1 MKDYIIRGINK
12 DKTFRLFVARTTNLV
27 EKARRIHNTSPTATA
42 ALGRALTAAVMM
54 GITMKGEK
62 DSLTFKIKG
71 DGPIGS
77 IVTVANSKGEVKGY
91 VDNPHVDIPSR
102 SDGKLDVGGLVDR
115 NGQLVVIKDLGL
127 KEPYVGMANLIS
139 GEIAEDLVNYFYIS
153 EQQPSAISLGVLVDK
168 DISVKAAGGYM
179 LQLLPDVAE
188 EDIDR
193 IEEILGKAK
202 PVSTL
207 INEGLTP
214 EEIMEELF
222 GEFDM
227 DILEKKFIDFE
238 CNCQREKI
246 EDMLL
251 SLGKEEIED
260 MIKKDGK
267 AEVVC
272 HFCNSKYLF
281 SKEDLYKLIN
291 DN

>member
-102 SDGKLDVGGLVDR
+102 SDGKLDVGGLVGR

-267 AEVVC
+267 VEVVC

>member
-12 DKTFRLFVARTTNLV
+12 DKTIRLFVANSTNLV

-42 ALGRALTAAVMM
+42 ALGRALTGAAIM

-71 DGPIGS
+71 DGPIGD

-91 VDNPHVDIPSR
+91 VDNPYADIPSKP
-102 SDGKLDVGGLVDR
+102 DGKLNVGGLVGK
-115 NGQLVVIKDLGL
+115 NGQLVVIRDLGL
-127 KEPYVGMANLIS
+127 REPYIGMANLVS
-139 GEIAEDLVNYFYIS
+139 GEIAEDLVNYFYVS
-153 EQQPSAISLGVLVDK
+153 EQQPSAINLGVLVDK

-179 LQLLPDVAE
+179 LQLLPDVSE

-193 IEEILGKAK
+193 IEEILSKAK
-202 PVSTL
+202 PISTL
-207 INEGLTP
+207 IDEGLTP
-214 EEIMEELF
+214 EEVMEELF
-222 GEFDM
+222 GEFEM
-227 DILEKKFIDFE
+227 EILEKKFISFE
-238 CNCQREKI
+238 CNCKREKI
-246 EDMLL
+246 ESMLQ

-267 AEVVC
+267 AEVIC

-281 SKEDLYKLIN
+281 TEEDLHKLIN

>member
-12 DKTFRLFVARTTNLV
+12 DKTIRLFVANSTNLV

-42 ALGRALTAAVMM
+42 ALGRALTGAAIM

-71 DGPIGS
+71 DGPIGD

-91 VDNPHVDIPSR
+91 VDNPYADIPSKP
-102 SDGKLDVGGLVDR
+102 DGKLNVGGLVGK
-115 NGQLVVIKDLGL
+115 NGQLVVIRDLGL
-127 KEPYVGMANLIS
+127 REPYIGMANLVS
-139 GEIAEDLVNYFYIS
+139 GEIAEDLVNYFYVS
-153 EQQPSAISLGVLVDK
+153 EQQPSAINLGVLVDK

-193 IEEILGKAK
+193 IEEILSKAK
-202 PVSTL
+202 PISTL
-207 INEGLTP
+207 IDEGLTP
-214 EEIMEELF
+214 EEVMEELF
-222 GEFDM
+222 GEFEM
-227 DILEKKFIDFE
+227 EILEKKFISFE
-238 CNCQREKI
+238 CNCKREKI
-246 EDMLL
+246 ESMLQ

-267 AEVVC
+267 AEVIC

-281 SKEDLYKLIN
+281 TEEDLHKLIN